1 MSALLLP
8 LALTA
13 APLSG
18 EPAAIADTE
27 QVRAREEQVLGH
39 PPRVAPIEAIT
50 DELRELTLP
59 PPGYGTPGEMTM
71 VYRIMLNNPEM
82 VRANKPIGNFFIVEG
97 SLPARDRELMILR
110 VAWLAKSPYEW
121 GEHVKIAKA
130 TGVANREIDDIV
142 VGSAA
147 PTWSEHDRAL
157 LARCRGTAR
166 RCHDL
171 GRQLGCSEEGLR
183 PAPARGSAHADRPV
197 LCDGLLA
204 QRDADS
210 VARGQCRAWR
220 AVMK

>member
-18 EPAAIADTE
+18 EPTTTANSE
-27 QVRAREEQVLGH
+27 QVRAREEQILGH
-39 PPRVAPIEAIT
+39 PPRVAPIETIT

-82 VRANKPIGNFFIVEG
+82 VRSSKPIGNFFIVQG

-110 VAWLAKSPYEW
+110 VSWLAKSPYEW

-130 TGVANREIDDIV
+130 AGVANQEVEQIV
-142 VGSAA
+142 QGSVAA
-147 PTWSEHDRAL
+147 AWSEHDRAL
-157 LARCRGTAR
+157 LRAVEELHADAMISDANWDILKKAYDR
-166 RCHDL
+166 
-171 GRQLGCSEEGLR
+171 RQLVEVPMLIGQYFATAYWLNAMRIPLRDGNAGL
-183 PAPARGSAHADRPV
+183 AAR
-197 LCDGLLA
+197 
-204 QRDADS
+204 
-210 VARGQCRAWR
+210 
-220 AVMK
+220 

>member
-18 EPAAIADTE
+18 EPTTTANSE
-27 QVRAREEQVLGH
+27 QVRAREEQILGH
-39 PPRVAPIEAIT
+39 PPRVAPIETIT

-110 VAWLAKSPYEW
+110 VAWLSKSPYEW

-130 TGVANREIDDIV
+130 TGVANHEIEDIV
-142 VGSAA
+142 QGSVAA
-147 PTWSEHDRAL
+147 AWSDHDRAL
-157 LARCRGTAR
+157 LRAVEELHADAMISDASWDVLKKAYDR
-166 RCHDL
+166 
-171 GRQLGCSEEGLR
+171 RQLVEVPMLIGQYFATAYWLNAMRIPLRDGNAGL
-183 PAPARGSAHADRPV
+183 AAR
-197 LCDGLLA
+197 
-204 QRDADS
+204 
-210 VARGQCRAWR
+210 
-220 AVMK
+220 